1 MSARSGAKV
10 KRPRRRRPAVYTIP
24 PGVAFLD
31 ALAAGVLAE
40 AGSDPLALSRY
51 TLLLPTRRACRALG
65 EAFLRQTGGRPLLL
79 PRMMPI
85 GDLDEDEL
93 TLAGAEEPGPL
104 GGLDLKPAMP
114 ELRRRLALARLILKR
129 GRGFR
134 PADGGGPP
142 TPSADQA
149 ARLAAELGRLLD
161 QVQIERLGFDRLAN
175 LVPEAYAAHWQ
186 ITLKF
191 LRILTDHWPRILA
204 EEGSIDPAAR
214 RNLVLE
220 AQAETWRRRPP
231 ADPVIAAGSTGTIPA
246 TADLLEVVA
255 GLPRGRVVLPG
266 LDRHTGEEDWE
277 RLEPTHP
284 QFAIKR
290 LLKRL
295 SLSREEVK
303 DWEAPGLKATNPARA
318 RLVAEAMRPA
328 AAAETWR
335 PIGLPPEAIRGVR
348 RLDCA
353 TPHEEAG
360 VIALIMRETL
370 QYRDEGKSAAL
381 VTPDRGLARRVAAEL
396 KRWGIEI
403 DDSAGQPLATTPP
416 GAFLRLTAEM
426 IAERAA
432 PVPLLAALKHPLAA
446 GGMRPAAFRA
456 AVRRL
461 ELALL
466 RGPRPGEG
474 FQGLRAALK
483 SRLSSVSKRSRAF
496 KDRAFKDLD
505 RWLGDLE
512 KAARTFS
519 RAMERDGAEL
529 AELVRAHVAFAETL
543 AASEREAGADRLWAG
558 EAGEAAAGFVAEL
571 MAAAD
576 GFGPIPGRAY
586 PALLGSLMEGRA
598 VRPRYGRHPR
608 LHIWGPLE
616 ARLQHPDVLILGG
629 LNEGTWPPEPAVD
642 PWLSRPMRKDFGL
655 PPPERRIGLSA
666 HDFAQ
671 GFCAREVV
679 LTRAIRVEGTPTVP
693 SRWLLR
699 LETLLRLAGLEGR
712 IEESREWLGWQ
723 RGLDLSERVIP
734 AERPA
739 PRPPVPARPRQLS
752 VTQVETWMR
761 DPYAIYARKILGLEP
776 LDPIDA
782 DPGAA
787 ERGIFIHRALD
798 EFVKAYPED
807 LPEDAVARLLEMGR
821 EAFGPALARP
831 GVWAFWWPRFERI
844 ASWFVE
850 TERRRRAGARP
861 RATEVH
867 GKYVLEGP
875 AGAFVLTA
883 TADRIDTLSPDGLAI
898 IDYKTGGV
906 PLVSDIAAGLAPQ
919 LPLEAAMAEAGAF
932 AGVPKGAVR
941 ELGFW
946 RLTGG
951 DPAGEE
957 RPVRHDPAELAR
969 QALDGIRRLIAAF
982 DDPAT
987 PYLAHPRP
995 DHAPAYGAYDHL
1007 ARLKEWAAGGAAE
1020 GH

>member
-1 MSARSGAKV
+1 MNGSSTTDRGESA
-10 KRPRRRRPAVYTIP
+10 PTVYTIP
-24 PGVAFLD
+24 PGMPFVD
-31 ALAAGVLAE
+31 ALAAGVLARPE
-40 AGSDPLALSRY
+40 AGRPDGGGGDAAAGVATAADLPDPLALARV
-51 TLLLPTRRACRALG
+51 TILLPTRRACRALG

-93 TLAGAEEPGPL
+93 TLAGAEESGPS

-129 GRGFR
+129 GSGLR

-142 TPSADQA
+142 APSADQA

-161 QVQIERLGFDRLAN
+161 QVQIERLGFDRLAE

-204 EEGSIDPAAR
+204 EEGCVDPAAR

-290 LLKRL
+290 LLTRL

-335 PIGLPPEAIRGVR
+335 PIGLPPAAIRGVR

-496 KDRAFKDLD
+496 KDLD

-519 RAMERDGAEL
+519 RAMERDGAAL
-529 AELVRAHVAFAETL
+529 AELVRAHVAFAE
-543 AASEREAGADRLWAG
+543 AR
-558 EAGEAAAGFVAEL
+558 V
-571 MAAAD
+571 AD
-576 GFGPIPGRAY
+576 GSVLKRARDLDA
-586 PALLGSLMEGRA
+586 PK
-598 VRPRYGRHPR
+598 
-608 LHIWGPLE
+608 
-616 ARLQHPDVLILGG
+616 
-629 LNEGTWPPEPAVD
+629 PPNGFFD
-642 PWLSRPMRKDFGL
+642 GQRQKI
-655 PPPERRIGLSA
+655 ERQA
-666 HDFAQ
+666 
-671 GFCAREVV
+671 
-679 LTRAIRVEGTPTVP
+679 
-693 SRWLLR
+693 
-699 LETLLRLAGLEGR
+699 
-712 IEESREWLGWQ
+712 
-723 RGLDLSERVIP
+723 RGLI
-734 AERPA
+734 
-739 PRPPVPARPRQLS
+739 
-752 VTQVETWMR
+752 
-761 DPYAIYARKILGLEP
+761 
-776 LDPIDA
+776 
-782 DPGAA
+782 
-787 ERGIFIHRALD
+787 
-798 EFVKAYPED
+798 
-807 LPEDAVARLLEMGR
+807 
-821 EAFGPALARP
+821 
-831 GVWAFWWPRFERI
+831 
-844 ASWFVE
+844 
-850 TERRRRAGARP
+850 
-861 RATEVH
+861 
-867 GKYVLEGP
+867 
-875 AGAFVLTA
+875 
-883 TADRIDTLSPDGLAI
+883 DGLV
-898 IDYKTGGV
+898 T
-906 PLVSDIAAGLAPQ
+906 
-919 LPLEAAMAEAGAF
+919 F
-932 AGVPKGAVR
+932 
-941 ELGFW
+941 
-946 RLTGG
+946 
-951 DPAGEE
+951 
-957 RPVRHDPAELAR
+957 
-969 QALDGIRRLIAAF
+969 
-982 DDPAT
+982 
-987 PYLAHPRP
+987 
-995 DHAPAYGAYDHL
+995 
-1007 ARLKEWAAGGAAE
+1007 GGAAIPQGRDLIMQGQMRGQRVARARHDVHHPGRHVRRVQHLIQI
-1020 GH
+1020 GHRQRIVLRITGHTPGTG

>member
-1 MSARSGAKV
+1 MSARSGARV
-10 KRPRRRRPAVYTIP
+10 KRPRRRRSTVYTIP

-40 AGSDPLALSRY
+40 AASDPLALSRY

-93 TLAGAEEPGPL
+93 TLAGAEEPGPS
-104 GGLDLKPAMP
+104 GGLDLEPAMP
-114 ELRRRLALARLILKR
+114 ELRRRLALARLILKWK
-129 GRGFR
+129 
-134 PADGGGPP
+134 P
-142 TPSADQA
+142 TLSADQA
-149 ARLAAELGRLLD
+149 AQLAAELGRLLD
-161 QVQIERLGFDRLAN
+161 QVQIERLGFDRLAE

-186 ITLKF
+186 ITLEF

-204 EEGSIDPAAR
+204 EEGCVDPAAR

-220 AQAETWRRRPP
+220 AQAETWRRKPP

-255 GLPRGRVVLPG
+255 GLPQGRVVLPG

-284 QFAIKR
+284 QFAIKG

-295 SLSREEVK
+295 GLSREEVE
-303 DWEAPGLKATNPARA
+303 DWEAPGLKATAPARA
-318 RLVAEAMRPA
+318 ALAAEAMRPA
-328 AAAETWR
+328 AEAEAWR
-335 PIGLPPEAIRGVR
+335 PIKLPPAAIRGVR

-360 VIALIMRETL
+360 VIALIMRRTL
-370 QYRDEGKSAAL
+370 EYRDEGKSAAL

-396 KRWGIEI
+396 KRWDIEI
-403 DDSAGQPLATTPP
+403 DDSAGQPLAATPP

-432 PVPLLAALKHPLAA
+432 PIPLLAALKHPLAA

-474 FQGLRAALK
+474 FRGLRAALK
-483 SRLSSVSKRSRAF
+483 SRPPSVSKGSRAS

-505 RWLGDLE
+505 RWLADLE

-519 RAMERDGAEL
+519 RVMERDGADL
-529 AELVRAHVAFAETL
+529 AGLARAHVAFAEALT
-543 AASEREAGADRLWAG
+543 ASEREAGGDRLWAG

-586 PALLGSLMEGRA
+586 PALLGSLMEGRV

-616 ARLQHPDVLILGG
+616 ARLQHADMLILGG

-671 GFCAREVV
+671 ALCAREVV
-679 LTRAIRVEGTPTVP
+679 LTRASRVEGTPTVP

-712 IEESREWLGWQ
+712 IEGPREWLGWQ
-723 RGLDLSERVIP
+723 RGLDLPERVIP

-739 PRPPVPARPRQLS
+739 PRPPVRARPRQLS

-787 ERGIFIHRALD
+787 ERGKFIHRALD

-807 LPEDAVARLLEMGR
+807 LPEGAVARLLETGR

-844 ASWFVE
+844 ATWFVE

-861 RATEVH
+861 LATEVH
-867 GKYVLEGP
+867 GKHVLEGP

-883 TADRIDTLSPDGLAI
+883 TADRIDALAPDGLAI

-951 DPAGEE
+951 DPAGEK
-957 RPVRHDPAELAR
+957 RPVRHDPAALAR
-969 QALDGIRRLIAAF
+969 QALDGVRRLIAAF

-995 DHAPAYGAYDHL
+995 DHAPDYGDYDHL
-1007 ARLKEWAAGGAAE
+1007 ARLKEWAAGGGA
-1020 GH
+1020 GDR